1 VQAKCVFWAATI
13 GLLSSTGAAYGQSTD
28 PQTHQ
33 HPAPAAAGWRLMQ
46 DGAIHFM
53 FNDQGGPRGGREFV
67 VPNWW
72 MGMWTRAHGA
82 SEFGINVMLSV
93 DAATVG
99 DDGYRKIFQAGEA
112 FEGKPLI
119 DRQHPHDFLMQLA
132 GTWQRNFG
140 SGHLRL
146 AAAAAGEP
154 TLGPVAFMHRPSA
167 SNLPLAPLG
176 HHTFDSTHISF
187 GVVTA
192 SVERGW
198 WTAEGSVFNGREPNE
213 HRWDVDFA
221 ALDSYAGRLW
231 IRPHAGWEFQVS
243 SGKLTE
249 PEELVPGDAV
259 RTTASGSWFRQYASG
274 FSAVTVGYGVTNAH
288 DELRHGVFGEFS
300 IERGRHGLS
309 ARVERQDVEA
319 AVLIT
324 GEVPDEHHDG
334 VEEAATVSALTV
346 SGVRRVMSVKGFE
359 GAIGAQVGFHWTP
372 TVLRPTHGNHPVSY
386 QVFFRLRL
394 PLGDMGRMW
403 NMVMS
408 RGHQT
413 AQHDSA
419 HR

>member
-1 VQAKCVFWAATI
+1 
-13 GLLSSTGAAYGQSTD
+13 
-28 PQTHQ
+28 
-33 HPAPAAAGWRLMQ
+33 
-46 DGAIHFM
+46 
-53 FNDQGGPRGGREFV
+53 
-67 VPNWW
+67 
-72 MGMWTRAHGA
+72 
-82 SEFGINVMLSV
+82 
-93 DAATVG
+93 
-99 DDGYRKIFQAGEA
+99 
-112 FEGKPLI
+112 
-119 DRQHPHDFLMQLA
+119 
-132 GTWQRNFG
+132 
-140 SGHLRL
+140 
-146 AAAAAGEP
+146 
-154 TLGPVAFMHRPSA
+154 
-167 SNLPLAPLG
+167 
-176 HHTFDSTHISF
+176 
-187 GVVTA
+187 
-192 SVERGW
+192 
-198 WTAEGSVFNGREPNE
+198 
-213 HRWDVDFA
+213 
-221 ALDSYAGRLW
+221 
-231 IRPHAGWEFQVS
+231 
-243 SGKLTE
+243 
-249 PEELVPGDAV
+249 
-259 RTTASGSWFRQYASG
+259 
-274 FSAVTVGYGVTNAH
+274 
-288 DELRHGVFGEFS
+288 VFGEFS